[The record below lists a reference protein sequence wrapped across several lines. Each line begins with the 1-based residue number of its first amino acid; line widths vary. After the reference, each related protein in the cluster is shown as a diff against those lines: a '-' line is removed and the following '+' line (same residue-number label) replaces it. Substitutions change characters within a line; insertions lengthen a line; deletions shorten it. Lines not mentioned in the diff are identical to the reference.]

1 MDFSF
6 FLCVIKIKS
15 RVSSDEV
22 GFMFIVCQRRN
33 SFFGVYWSE
42 LSNSTTCILGCLA
55 WPKNVSL
62 HSPCQSGP
70 FYNFGLHVELKRY
83 AKLFNS
89 QWLTL
94 HSNAGTILNY
104 PRCQHF
110 LNLHWNP
117 GMKVWAFPCTI
128 QFLPIIFSLQTSKI
142 KTHALSVLH
151 ELHSIRNG
159 FAGFYWNTVSLV
171 RKTRFS

>member
-62 HSPCQSGP
+62 HSPCQFGP

-110 LNLHWNP
+110 LNLHWNW
-117 GMKVWAFPCTI
+117 GMERLCFSWYH
-128 QFLPIIFSLQTSKI
+128 PIFALLFSLGTSIWRHILCSAPAPFNQK
-142 KTHALSVLH
+142 
-151 ELHSIRNG
+151 G
-159 FAGFYWNTVSLV
+159 
-171 RKTRFS
+171 